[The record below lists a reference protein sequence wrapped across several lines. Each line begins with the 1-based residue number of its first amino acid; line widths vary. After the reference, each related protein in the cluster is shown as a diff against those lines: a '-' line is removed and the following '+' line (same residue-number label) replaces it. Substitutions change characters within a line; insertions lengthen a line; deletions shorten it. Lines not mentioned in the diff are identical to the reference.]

1 MRFTDIIEKKRDGY
15 ALTREEIHFWIKNY
29 VDGIIP
35 DYQVSA
41 LCMAIYFNGMNEDE
55 IAWLCDEM
63 LHSGEVIDLSEI
75 KGIKADKHST
85 GGVGDKTSLSLAP
98 MVASCGLKI
107 AKMSGRGLGHT
118 GGTLDKMESIE
129 GLTIEIEPEQFIKQ
143 VNEIGISIIGQTQ
156 SLVPADKKLYGLR
169 DVTATVNSIPLIAT
183 SIMSKK
189 LSSGSDAILLDVKF
203 GEGAFMK
210 TPEEAEE
217 LARTMISIGK
227 KLGKD
232 TRAMISNMNQ
242 PLGNAIGNALEVE
255 EAIATLKDEGPADF
269 KELCMHAGAI
279 MLMQGNIASSEEDAR
294 VMLQEN
300 ITNGKALQK
309 LIEMVEWQGGNI
321 EQVKNPELL
330 PKAKMK
336 IEMKAKKAGYIKEL
350 NALELGTLAMLIGA
364 GRRVKE
370 DNVNHAVGIVLSKKD
385 GDFVNENDTLAI
397 VHTDTELTQDWIK
410 KFYDCFIM
418 SETPVEKSP
427 LIYKVID

>member
-1 MRFTDIIEKKRDGY
+1 MRFTDIIEKKRDGL
-15 ALTREEIHFWIKNY
+15 ALTREEIHYWIKNY
-29 VDGIIP
+29 VDDIIP

-41 LCMAIYFNGMNEDE
+41 LCMAIYFNGMNDDE

-129 GLTIEIEPEQFIKQ
+129 GLTIALDSDQFIKQ

-210 TPEEAEE
+210 TPEDAEL
-217 LARTMISIGK
+217 LAKTMIQIGK
-227 KLGKD
+227 KLNKD

-242 PLGNAIGNALEVE
+242 PLGNAIGNALEVK

-279 MLMQGNIASSEEDAR
+279 MLMQGNIASTEEEAR
-294 VMLQEN
+294 AMLQEN

-321 EQVKNPELL
+321 EQIKNPDLL
-330 PKAKMK
+330 PKAKMQ
-336 IEMKAKKAGYIKEL
+336 IEIKAKEEGYIKEL

-370 DNVNHAVGIVLSKKD
+370 DTINHAVGIVLNKKD
-385 GDFVNENDTLAI
+385 GDFVNVGDVLAV
-397 VHTDTELTQDWIK
+397 VHTDTELTQEWINI
-410 KFYDCFIM
+410 FHN
-418 SETPVEKSP
+418 
-427 LIYKVID
+427 

>member
-1 MRFTDIIEKKRDGY
+1 MRFTDIIEKKRDGF

-129 GLTIEIEPEQFIKQ
+129 GLSVEIEAEQFIKQ

-227 KLGKD
+227 KLNKD

-279 MLMQGNIASSEEDAR
+279 MLMQGNIASSEEEAR
-294 VMLQEN
+294 AMLQEN

-321 EQVKNPELL
+321 EQVKNPSLL

-336 IEMKAKKAGYIKEL
+336 IEMKAKQAGYVKEL

-385 GDFVNENDTLAI
+385 GDYVNENDVLAV
-397 VHTDTELTQDWIK
+397 VHTDTELTQEWID
-410 KFYDCFIM
+410 KFYNCFIM
-418 SETPVEKSP
+418 SETAVEKSP
-427 LIYKVID
+427 LIYKVIE

>member
-279 MLMQGNIASSEEDAR
+279 MLMQGNIASSEEEAR
-294 VMLQEN
+294 AMLQEN

>member
-217 LARTMISIGK
+217 LA
-227 KLGKD
+227 
-232 TRAMISNMNQ
+232 
-242 PLGNAIGNALEVE
+242 
-255 EAIATLKDEGPADF
+255 
-269 KELCMHAGAI
+269 
-279 MLMQGNIASSEEDAR
+279 
-294 VMLQEN
+294 
-300 ITNGKALQK
+300 
-309 LIEMVEWQGGNI
+309 
-321 EQVKNPELL
+321 
-330 PKAKMK
+330 
-336 IEMKAKKAGYIKEL
+336 
-350 NALELGTLAMLIGA
+350 
-364 GRRVKE
+364 
-370 DNVNHAVGIVLSKKD
+370 
-385 GDFVNENDTLAI
+385 
-397 VHTDTELTQDWIK
+397 
-410 KFYDCFIM
+410 
-418 SETPVEKSP
+418 
-427 LIYKVID
+427 

>member
-279 MLMQGNIASSEEDAR
+279 MLMQGNIASSEEEAR